1 MSNITL
7 GGSLSGVPIR
17 RIGWAALLINVQLVL
32 VFAYYIG
39 TGVTVTEPRYVL
51 YGLLWINL
59 GALAIYK
66 TQVPDGVDFATKR
79 RSLAIASGYFGLL
92 VVFGGLVGT
101 GLGGDAS
108 GFRIAW
114 LPPGWGPAVVYAG
127 SNVVIALM
135 PAFLVG
141 YIALAYLVYVTL
153 LDAAGSAIAGVIGLF
168 SCVSCTWPILAAIG
182 SAVIGGAGLLSATAL
197 DASYGFSTAV
207 FVVTVALLYWRPGI
221 GS

>member
-1 MSNITL
+1 MSNVTL

-17 RIGWAALLINVQLVL
+17 RLGWIALLVNVQLVL
-32 VFAYYIG
+32 VFAYYVF
-39 TGVTVTEPRYVL
+39 TGLTATEPRYVL

-59 GALAIYK
+59 GVLAVYK
-66 TQVPDGVDFATKR
+66 TQIPDGVDFATKR

-92 VVFGGLVGT
+92 AVFGGLVGT

-114 LPPGWGPAVVYAG
+114 LPPGWGPAPVYAG
-127 SNVVIALM
+127 SNVVVAFI
-135 PAFLVG
+135 PAFLIG
-141 YIALAYLVYVTL
+141 YLALAYLVYATL
-153 LDAAGSAIAGVIGLF
+153 LDAAGSAIAGIVGLF

-182 SAVIGGAGLLSATAL
+182 SAVLGGAGLLSATAL
-197 DASYGFSTAV
+197 DASYDLSTAV
-207 FVVTVALLYWRPGI
+207 FVVTVALLYWRPGV